1 MGLKQSKQKVNT
13 ILIPCG
19 NGMFSTTIYFETVKG
34 PMNKVRLAEKIK
46 VGKLSG
52 AVILNDTWFKNTNFK
67 IDALFMVAKTTDK
80 KESWLIIPHD
90 EFLLC
95 KKSKKKVDIVD
106 YC

>member
-1 MGLKQSKQKVNT
+1 MGLKQSKQKDNT

-19 NGMFSTTIYFETVKG
+19 NGMFSTTVYPETAKG

-52 AVILNDTWFKNTNFK
+52 VVILNNTWFKNTNFK

-80 KESWLIIPHD
+80 KESWLIVPND
-90 EFLLC
+90 EFILS
-95 KKSKKKVDIVD
+95 KKSKKK
-106 YC
+106 